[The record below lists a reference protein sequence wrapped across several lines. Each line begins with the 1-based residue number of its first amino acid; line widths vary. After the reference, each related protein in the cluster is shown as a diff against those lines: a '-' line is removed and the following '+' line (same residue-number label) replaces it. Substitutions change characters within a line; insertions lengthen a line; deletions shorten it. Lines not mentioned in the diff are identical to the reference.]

1 MKKALKILAVILF
14 LGCVVFTFAYLKLNS
29 TWTGVIYSSTDS
41 KTHDTV
47 GNFNDLESCQKSMA
61 ERLKNNPYT
70 NDNQV
75 VDRYFCG
82 SGCFIEAEFGSVT
95 VDEYTCAEK
104 HFQKDSSH
112 E

>member
-1 MKKALKILAVILF
+1 
-14 LGCVVFTFAYLKLNS
+14 
-29 TWTGVIYSSTDS
+29 
-41 KTHDTV
+41 
-47 GNFNDLESCQKSMA
+47 MA
-61 ERLKNNPYT
+61 ERLKNTPYT